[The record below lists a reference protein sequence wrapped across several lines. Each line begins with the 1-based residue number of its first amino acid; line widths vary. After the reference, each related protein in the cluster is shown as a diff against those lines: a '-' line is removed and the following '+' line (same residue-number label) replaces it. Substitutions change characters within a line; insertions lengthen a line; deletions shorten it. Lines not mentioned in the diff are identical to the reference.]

1 MFIAILTLLSA
12 LSISAVAIY
21 YSIAGLAAIF
31 AGAVIPIMIMGSVL
45 EVGKLITASWLY
57 QYWKVAPRFLKY
69 YLSLAVVVLMFITS
83 MGIFGYLSKAHIEQ
97 TSLSQEQVALID
109 TLDDKLN
116 RSEIKINR
124 WTSEMDRLLK
134 GEDVRVDNL
143 IANEQVVL
151 DSLYAKIKQ
160 EKDDIRIDFDKQ
172 IELQNNRL
180 IQAKER
186 KDADIAAA
194 QERYKGAFS
203 KKGLDEAIEEAK
215 ANELAVASSA
225 QKEILKINNN
235 LDIALAQIDEKY
247 AVQITEIQ
255 NRIQDL
261 RDQANAK
268 TEDIDGRI
276 IELEAFIDAEQL
288 VVDEVREERFLYEK
302 EYRKLEAEVGPIK
315 YIAEFIYGQEADRDL
330 LEEAVRWVI
339 IVIIF
344 VFDPLAVLLLIAA
357 NFTFKIRY
365 GKSFEEIIG
374 VPGPKNDGGVTPDT
388 YWQERFA
395 DMQDQLNRF
404 NDLKEQQ
411 ETQDDLPS
419 ASYEVDIK
427 QDKDLFSNFNVS
439 FNETLDLQIKEDKIE
454 EFKKR
459 EEAEKKALEEY
470 ARKYQ
475 DETDNNQ
482 DSTKPNT
489 QEAEA
494 ETQSTESEAKFTEP
508 KEVET
513 VEQKESNSDVKEP
526 MGSKEELD
534 NPSEPDV
541 KKKT

>member
-57 QYWKVAPRFLKY
+57 QYWKIAPRFLKY
-69 YLSLAVVVLMFITS
+69 YLSVAVVVLMFITS

-97 TSLSQEQVALID
+97 TSLSQEQTALID

-116 RSEIKINR
+116 RSETKIDR

-160 EKDDIRIDFDKQ
+160 EKDDIRADFDKQ
-172 IELQNNRL
+172 IQLQKDR
-180 IQAKER
+180 IQQAKER

-203 KKGLDEAIEEAK
+203 KKGLDEAIEQAK

-225 QKEILKINNN
+225 QKEILNINNS
-235 LDIALAQIDEKY
+235 LDVALSEIDQKY
-247 AVQITEIQ
+247 ALQISEIQ

-261 RDQANAK
+261 RNQANAK
-268 TEDIDGRI
+268 TEDIDVKI
-276 IELEAFIDAEQL
+276 TELELLISTEQS
-288 VVDEVREERFLYEK
+288 VVDEIREEKFAYEK

-315 YIAEFIYGQEADRDL
+315 YIAEFIYGAEADRDL

-357 NFTFKIRY
+357 NFTFKVRY
-365 GKSFEEIIG
+365 GKSFEEMIGTPKPDNEGG
-374 VPGPKNDGGVTPDT
+374 VPSDT

-404 NDLKEQQ
+404 NNLKEKQ
-411 ETQDDLPS
+411 ETQDDSPS
-419 ASYEVDIK
+419 VNYEVKSYEVDLD
-427 QDKDLFSNFNVS
+427 QDKDLYKS
-439 FNETLDLQIKEDKIE
+439 FNISFDETLDLQVKEDKIE

-459 EEAEKKALEEY
+459 EQEEKKALEEY
-470 ARKYQ
+470 AQKHQTDIEKPIPMTPAEEDINAGITR
-475 DETDNNQ
+475 DNNGNAVGNETIQ
-482 DSTKPNT
+482 PKPHDNW
-489 QEAEA
+489 EIENI
-494 ETQSTESEAKFTEP
+494 EIKDL
-508 KEVET
+508 
-513 VEQKESNSDVKEP
+513 SD
-526 MGSKEELD
+526 
-534 NPSEPDV
+534 PDL